1 MGREFYRQ
9 EAVFRETV
17 QRCSRVVESCSG
29 FSTTDYFTDHE
40 WSVGGSVEET
50 ERRNIILLS
59 VFELALFTFWRA
71 QGIKPE
77 AVAGV
82 CSGEIAAA
90 YSAGALTLEE
100 SAAVACSV
108 AWLVTQRAL
117 KGHFI
122 TLEAEFDVAVQLSQ
136 KSQSRLH
143 INLEISPVT
152 TLGYCTATDFA
163 DVQRFLTQNGVN
175 YRATPSEWPY
185 HTPRSADLSG
195 TTEKLYQ
202 VQPRPLGIGFYSALA
217 GGLRPTAQSAP
228 WRSPSMSM
236 AP

>member
-1 MGREFYRQ
+1 MIARLSNLLKSNFRSRVSALAANRQAASLPQVPPRLLFVFHGGNKTWPEMGREFYRQ

-29 FSTTDYFTDHE
+29 FSTSDYFTDRD

-50 ERRNIILLS
+50 ERRNLILLS
-59 VFELALFTFWRA
+59 GFELALFDFWRA
-71 QGIKPE
+71 QGIKLE

-90 YSAGALTLEE
+90 YSAEALSLEE
-100 SAAVACSV
+100 STAVACSV

-136 KSQSRLH
+136 KSHSRLD

-152 TLGYCTATDFA
+152 TLGY
-163 DVQRFLTQNGVN
+163 
-175 YRATPSEWPY
+175 
-185 HTPRSADLSG
+185 
-195 TTEKLYQ
+195 
-202 VQPRPLGIGFYSALA
+202 
-217 GGLRPTAQSAP
+217 
-228 WRSPSMSM
+228 
-236 AP
+236 